1 MLNNTETMPGAGNLQ
16 SLSLVISK
24 NKIKTTLEV
33 LVLLSFLDAKN
44 SPDQNNL
51 REKRFTWLIIP
62 GYSPSLWVRQQ
73 ETEGSGHIY
82 HQEHRAMT

>member
-1 MLNNTETMPGAGNLQ
+1 MLNNTETMSDAGNLQ

-33 LVLLSFLDAKN
+33 LGLLSFLVAIILLSKTT
-44 SPDQNNL
+44 
-51 REKRFTWLIIP
+51 REKRFTWLIIT

-82 HQEHRAMT
+82 HEEHRAMT